1 MGALS
6 AQAVR
11 AGHDDPVIVQSVEIA
26 DALARTVT
34 TRALMRACFPQGDW
48 PTAWNTSTGTVTRL
62 PDGTWRPG
70 SAPNVLGE
78 QYTIGSDPF
87 IGRVRSDCVLAVL
100 LNWMVSATDGVLAED
115 LQQAAVDGA
124 GPLGQ
129 LLAITS
135 YRARQ
140 ALPADGIELYRVAPA
155 GTPMWPLLSWTSQKR
170 IAKLRARAYRDQG
183 LVPLVMRSIVPL
195 DRIMGGHKTG
205 LGSPEEFEYVTTT
218 VDAVRALG
226 TG

>member
-1 MGALS
+1 M
-6 AQAVR
+6 
-11 AGHDDPVIVQSVEIA
+11 QSVEIA

-34 TRALMRACFPQGDW
+34 TRALMRACFPRGDW
-48 PTAWNTSTGTVTRL
+48 PTVWNTSTGTVTRL

-70 SAPNVLGE
+70 SSPTTPGE
-78 QYTIGSDPF
+78 QFTIGSAPF
-87 IGRVRSDCVLAVL
+87 NARVRSDCVLAVL

-129 LLAITS
+129 LLAVTS
-135 YRARQ
+135 HRARM
-140 ALPADGIELYRVAPA
+140 ALPDDGIELYRVAPA

-170 IAKLRARAYRDQG
+170 VAKLRARAYRDQG
-183 LVPLVMRSIVPL
+183 LVPLVMRSIVPV
-195 DRIMGGHKTG
+195 DRIMGSYRTG
-205 LGSPEEFEYVTTT
+205 LGSPGEFEYVTST

-226 TG
+226 PG

>member
-26 DALARTVT
+26 EALARTVT
-34 TRALMRACFPQGDW
+34 TRSLMRACFPQGDW
-48 PTAWNTSTGTVTRL
+48 PTVWNTSTGTVTRL

-70 SAPNVLGE
+70 SAPTRPGE
-78 QYTIGSDPF
+78 QFTIGSAQF

-115 LQQAAVDGA
+115 LQQAAVDGQ

-170 IAKLRARAYRDQG
+170 VAQMRVRAYRDQG
-183 LVPLVMRSIVPL
+183 LVPLIMRSVVPT
-195 DRIMGGHKTG
+195 DRIMGGYRTG
-205 LGSPEEFEYVTTT
+205 LGSPEEFEYVTTS
-218 VDAVRALG
+218 VPAVRSLG
-226 TG
+226 HG